1 MYVIDFFGW
10 ETKGEKDAD
19 EYLVVSFDNRN
30 MVSASG
36 IRFA

>member
-1 MYVIDFFGW
+1 MDFFSGW

-19 EYLVVSFDNRN
+19 EYLVVSFDCWN
-30 MVSASG
+30 MVFASG